1 MNIYSNPDLYD
12 AIHKDSNFDIELL
25 KTVACSASGPVLEL
39 ASGTG
44 RLTKCILDLG
54 LDYNGLE
61 QSKQFLKVANKRYG
75 EKAQFFF
82 RGYVRLQIKN
92 EIPFYFYWFQFF
104 FT

>member
-1 MNIYSNPDLYD
+1 MNIYSNPGLYD

-44 RLTKCILDLG
+44 RLTKCILDLD

-75 EKAQFFF
+75 EKAQLFLGDMCDFKLKMKF
-82 RGYVRLQIKN
+82 HFL
-92 EIPFYFYWFQFF
+92 
-104 FT
+104 